1 MGGDG
6 RILLDVDSGDFAIIV
21 PNTKFLMFYNCF
33 GYLYYS
39 ICSPR
44 EERLGIFAIYI
55 ININL
60 LYQSQSPRALEP
72 LKDTNKIGY
81 TYQLHTYNTGGTIHV
96 ILSSILFLWCRFRC
110 RCRCRR
116 LLFCSMISSSA
127 YWILLPLLCLLYTGV
142 STAAAA
148 TLTLATLTI
157 IFT

>member
-81 TYQLHTYNTGGTIHV
+81 TYQLHTGVRYTSFSQV
-96 ILSSILFLWCRFRC
+96 
-110 RCRCRR
+110 
-116 LLFCSMISSSA
+116 FCS
-127 YWILLPLLCLLYTGV
+127 YG
-142 STAAAA
+142 AAFGAGA
-148 TLTLATLTI
+148 GAEGCCFAL
-157 IFT
+157 